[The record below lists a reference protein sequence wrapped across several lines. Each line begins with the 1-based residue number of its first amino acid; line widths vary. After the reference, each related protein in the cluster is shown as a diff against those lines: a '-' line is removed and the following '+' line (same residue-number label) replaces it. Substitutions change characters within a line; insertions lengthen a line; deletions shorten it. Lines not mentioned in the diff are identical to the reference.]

1 MSYNVELVACNRRVL
16 TDGHTSL
23 DCQTVFKIVG
33 ILKELAA
40 CNCEAGIHDGLLM
53 LADGTHYDLEK
64 LVKEVTK
71 GN

>member
-23 DCQTVFKIVG
+23 DCKAVFKIVG

-40 CNCEAGIHDGLLM
+40 YSGDASLSDGLLI
-53 LADGTHYDLEK
+53 LDDGTSYDLEK
-64 LVKEVTK
+64 LFKEATK
-71 GN
+71 GS